1 MAGFW
6 ARVKADIKM
15 AAKDKR
21 FWAVAVLALVVV
33 FLLLVSTCGAQLAT
47 TDPYQYQET
56 VAWLPGDRVL
66 DLQLATSLKFRP
78 AVIVAYSASDWGMQV
93 LPSTGAAD
101 DTLFSALSQHWVPG
115 TAAAEDTLIAALSQH
130 WVPSSGKVYRGGFR
144 YLVGDSLVT
153 RADTVWVDC
162 YRLR

>member
-1 MAGFW
+1 
-6 ARVKADIKM
+6 M

-78 AVIVAYSASDWGMQV
+78 AVIVAYSASDWWMQV
-93 LPSTGAAD
+93 L
-101 DTLFSALSQHWVPG
+101 PG